1 MIELRLQF
9 FGKDGPGGEKT
20 EDPTTKK
27 LNDARKEGQV
37 AKSREVTNAL
47 SLIAIFLAL
56 KIFVGWLGTGF
67 LELFHSIYARIPELT
82 VFWHGNTIPDGD
94 ISVIL
99 KNVML
104 NILLFLLPF
113 LAIGFL
119 VVFIGE
125 YIQVPWM
132 ITTKPMKPKAS
143 KMNPISGFKRIFSV
157 NSLVE
162 LLKAI
167 LKVGLIG
174 YVVYKE
180 VKDQYNVINLLFNMP
195 LWQGVFLTGSMA
207 IDIGLRCAYVYLII
221 AAVDFIYQKRKFK
234 KDNMMT
240 KQEIKDEYKQSEGD
254 PQIKGKIK
262 QRMQEASRRRMMQ
275 DIPQADVVI
284 TNPTHYAVAVK
295 YDSNKSEAPVVLAKG
310 QDYLARKIKEAA
322 KDNHVEI
329 VENKPLARMLYHNV
343 EIGEQVPP
351 ELYQAV
357 AEVLAMVYHMQG
369 KI

>member
-1 MIELRLQF
+1 MIELRLQYF
-9 FGKDGPGGEKT
+9 AKEGPGGEKT
-20 EDPTTKK
+20 EDPTEKK
-27 LNDARKEGQV
+27 LRDARKEGQV

-47 SLIAIFLAL
+47 SLISIFLIL
-56 KIFVGWLGTGF
+56 KFFIGWIGTGF
-67 LELFHSIYARIPELT
+67 IEQFSMFYEKIPELT
-82 VFWHGNTIPDGD
+82 IFWNGNTIPNRD
-94 ISVIL
+94 IRIILNNAIL
-99 KNVML
+99 K
-104 NILLFLLPF
+104 ILLLLFPF
-113 LAIGFL
+113 LTIGFI
-119 VVFIGE
+119 VVFVGE

-132 ITTKPMKPKAS
+132 ITSKPLKPKAS
-143 KMNPISGFKRIFSV
+143 KMNPLSGFKRILSL
-157 NSLVE
+157 NSLIE
-162 LLKAI
+162 LFKAI
-167 LKVGLIG
+167 LKVGLVG
-174 YVVYKE
+174 YVVYSTI
-180 VKDQYNVINLLFNMP
+180 KDQYNVIYLLFEMP

-207 IDIGLRCAYVYLII
+207 IDIGLKCSFVYVVI
-221 AAVDFIYQKRKFK
+221 AAVDFLYQKRKFK

-240 KQEIKDEYKQSEGD
+240 KQEIKEEYKQSEGD

-275 DIPQADVVI
+275 DIPKADVII

-295 YDSNKSEAPVVLAKG
+295 YDSTTSEAPVVLAKG
-310 QDYLARKIKEAA
+310 QDHLARRIKEAA
-322 KDNHVEI
+322 KESHVEI